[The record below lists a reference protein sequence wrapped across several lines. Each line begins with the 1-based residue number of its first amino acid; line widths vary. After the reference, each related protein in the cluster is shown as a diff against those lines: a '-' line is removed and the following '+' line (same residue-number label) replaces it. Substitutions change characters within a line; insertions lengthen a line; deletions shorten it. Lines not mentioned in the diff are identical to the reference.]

1 MSRRAY
7 QPPLFEPPRPPLD
20 DRIRKAAT
28 MFGGNVAFVEQHLAA
43 CEEAAKGKAGR
54 EFNRCVRGELWKRWR
69 ERWRDD
75 RVQLERARD
84 RRATA
89 AAAKPKGPRPFS
101 GNSKAAPVG
110 DLIGGLLRGVR
121 IGE

>member
-1 MSRRAY
+1 M
-7 QPPLFEPPRPPLD
+7 QTD
-20 DRIRKAAT
+20 VRKWAQ

-43 CEEAAKGKAGR
+43 CEEAAKGKTGR
-54 EFNRCVRGELWKRWR
+54 DFTRCVRGELWKRWR
-69 ERWRDD
+69 ERWRDE

-84 RRATA
+84 QRAIT
-89 AAAKPKGPRPFS
+89 AAAKPKARAVFAGE
-101 GNSKAAPVG
+101 KAAPVG